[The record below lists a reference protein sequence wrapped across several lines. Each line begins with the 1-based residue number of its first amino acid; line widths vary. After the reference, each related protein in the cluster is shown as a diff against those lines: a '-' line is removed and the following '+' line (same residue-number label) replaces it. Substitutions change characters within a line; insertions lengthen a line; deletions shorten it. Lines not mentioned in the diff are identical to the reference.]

1 MRLPQHGRGA
11 VPGGRGEPDPRAR
24 PIIAQPPRAEAPLTE
39 TDRKPVADGAGRE
52 SSRARMQ
59 AAPVPAP
66 QLAGAIRAYVNL
78 PPEKWLEQ
86 IEELRKQGKLEEA
99 KTSLAEFKKR
109 YPEYPLPASL
119 KDGIKP

>member
-1 MRLPQHGRGA
+1 M
-11 VPGGRGEPDPRAR
+11 
-24 PIIAQPPRAEAPLTE
+24 
-39 TDRKPVADGAGRE
+39 ADGAGRE